1 MSMNIVLLEPE
12 MPANTGNIGRTCVAT
27 GTKLHLIKPLGF
39 EITDKMVKRAGLDYW
54 PHLNYEVYENFED
67 FLEKNPDC
75 AGKLYMATT
84 KARHIYTEVA
94 YEPDGYLMFG
104 KESAG
109 IPEEILVKYEEYCM
123 RIPMEYNIR
132 SLNLSN
138 SVAIVLYEALRQHQ
152 FAQMELQGH
161 LHRLHWHE
169 E

>member
-1 MSMNIVLLEPE
+1 MNIVLHEPE
-12 MPANTGNIGRTCVAT
+12 IPQNTGNISRTCAVT
-27 GTKLHLIKPLGF
+27 HSKLHLIKPLGF
-39 EITDKMVKRAGLDYW
+39 SVEDRYLKRSGLDYW
-54 PHLNYEVYENFED
+54 QFLDVSYYENFED

-75 AGKLYMATT
+75 IGKLYMATT

-109 IPEEILVKYEEYCM
+109 IPEEILVKYEDYCM

>member
-1 MSMNIVLLEPE
+1 MNIVLFEPE
-12 MPANTGNIGRTCVAT
+12 MPMNTGNIGRTCVAT
-27 GTKLHLIKPLGF
+27 NTRLHLIEPLGF
-39 EITDKMVKRAGLDYW
+39 KLNEKAVKRAGLDYW
-54 PHLNYEVYENFED
+54 DKLDVTVYSDFQD
-67 FLEKNPDC
+67 FLDRNPG
-75 AGKLYMATT
+75 AKIYMATT
-84 KARHIYTEVA
+84 KAPKTYTEVE
-94 YEPDGYLMFG
+94 YEPDCYIMFG

-109 IPEEILVKYEEYCM
+109 IPEEILVKYEDYCM

>member
-1 MSMNIVLLEPE
+1 MCRSSP
-12 MPANTGNIGRTCVAT
+12 
-27 GTKLHLIKPLGF
+27 
-39 EITDKMVKRAGLDYW
+39 
-54 PHLNYEVYENFED
+54 
-67 FLEKNPDC
+67 
-75 AGKLYMATT
+75 
-84 KARHIYTEVA
+84 
-94 YEPDGYLMFG
+94 EPDSYLMFG
-104 KESAG
+104 THEESAG
-109 IPEEILVKYEEYCM
+109 IPEEILVKYEDYCM

>member
-1 MSMNIVLLEPE
+1 MRIQISV
-12 MPANTGNIGRTCVAT
+12 
-27 GTKLHLIKPLGF
+27 IKIFNRKG
-39 EITDKMVKRAGLDYW
+39 
-54 PHLNYEVYENFED
+54 ED
-67 FLEKNPDC
+67 VIAFIEGKVLEKNPDC

-109 IPEEILVKYEEYCM
+109 IPEEILVKYEDYCM